1 MRKLSNIFKGRYVIV
16 FLGIFA
22 FLGVLAQDKKKEKPK
37 SKPIP
42 VYLGKSNI
50 DDGFI
55 SENLFDSLI
64 SQGLTSRDSAGKVYK
79 VNGFLLTYGER
90 NLYEDSVGNLMVL
103 TDLLTQPCDGDT
115 LNTYVLDNITDRSKK
130 GDTVYFDQITV
141 TAPEGYNAN
150 GKPMRLILT
159 K

>member
-1 MRKLSNIFKGRYVIV
+1 
-16 FLGIFA
+16 
-22 FLGVLAQDKKKEKPK
+22 
-37 SKPIP
+37 
-42 VYLGKSNI
+42 
-50 DDGFI
+50 
-55 SENLFDSLI
+55 
-64 SQGLTSRDSAGKVYK
+64 

-90 NLYEDSVGNLMVL
+90 NLYEDSVGTLMVL

-150 GKPMRLILT
+150 GKPIRLILT